1 MKRREFITLLGGACA
16 GWPFA
21 ARAQRPEPMRRVGA
35 LMNLAADDP
44 ESQDRIG
51 AFLQQLAKLGW
62 TVGRNLRI
70 DYRWPAGDD
79 ALTRRYA
86 AELVELAPHVILAAS
101 GATVLPLL
109 QATRTIPIVFA
120 QTPDPVGAGF
130 VASLARPGGN
140 ATGFTQFEFGTSA
153 KWLEL
158 LKQISPNVTRVAV
171 IRDAAF
177 PSGLGQLGA
186 IQAVS
191 SSFGVELNPIG
202 AHDAAEIER
211 GIKAFARGPNDGL
224 IVTASALT
232 AVHRDVI
239 IRLAAQHKLPAI
251 YPFRYFITGGGLISY
266 GSDPIDQY
274 RMAAGYVDRILKG
287 EKPADLPVQAPVKY
301 QTVLNMK
308 TAKALGLEVPPTV
321 LVRADEV
328 IE

>member
-109 QATRTIPIVFA
+109 QATRTIPIVLRRPPIRSVPA
-120 QTPDPVGAGF
+120 LSQAWRGRAATPRA
-130 VASLARPGGN
+130 
-140 ATGFTQFEFGTSA
+140 
-153 KWLEL
+153 
-158 LKQISPNVTRVAV
+158 SPNSNSGQARNGWSCSS
-171 IRDAAF
+171 RF
-177 PSGLGQLGA
+177 PQ
-186 IQAVS
+186 
-191 SSFGVELNPIG
+191 
-202 AHDAAEIER
+202 
-211 GIKAFARGPNDGL
+211 
-224 IVTASALT
+224 
-232 AVHRDVI
+232 
-239 IRLAAQHKLPAI
+239 
-251 YPFRYFITGGGLISY
+251 
-266 GSDPIDQY
+266 
-274 RMAAGYVDRILKG
+274 M
-287 EKPADLPVQAPVKY
+287 
-301 QTVLNMK
+301 
-308 TAKALGLEVPPTV
+308 
-321 LVRADEV
+321 
-328 IE
+328 